1 MTFHDC
7 IKKTPPA
14 VKTGETAYFQNR
26 EGLYYDS
33 IPYVRKKV
41 SVPVR
46 REVMC
51 EIENFVE
58 EAPPGKSPLDKMKC
72 FFLWFIFL
80 SWQNTQNID
89 MSYGGKVTY

>member
-72 FFLWFIFL
+72 FFSCSFFFL
-80 SWQNTQNID
+80 
-89 MSYGGKVTY
+89 GKIPKILICHMVAK